1 MWVEACRSPPH
12 TRAARSSSNRR
23 SRGPSSAIHGRT
35 DDAPPGTAPRSPAAE
50 AQPKSRLGHRQVR
63 ERMKVRRLARVAVV
77 MTVLAVLA
85 TMVQATS
92 FAAST
97 ANSKGASGRF
107 LVVARNSADYSAL
120 RAKALRGGA
129 KIVRDIP
136 QIGTLL
142 VKAPDSVRSSLASDS
157 RTKGIAR
164 DHMIQIAQADP
175 NVVSHPGAPG
185 LRSAK
190 RLNVKVSSTR
200 GTSSGITPDPGFG
213 VPGLQWDFPRIGL
226 PQGWKTTAG
235 SPAVTVAV
243 ADTGLDFTH
252 SELAPKVKQ
261 VVDFTGTEDPPI
273 CKTAFGVSDQDLAKQ
288 FGGPVTTDW
297 NGHGSWIGGNIAA
310 ALDGKGI
317 NGIAPR
323 VNLVSLKISQWCGS
337 AFDSELI
344 DTVIAAAAGNE
355 SRRIGA
361 GGRVLSHGTLTAP
374 GSPVDDQFGNFEVP
388 GGIPGVVD
396 VASTGNTVNAPS
408 STCPPGS
415 TGSASNVNATCKPVS
430 DRHHSFGVGRKNQ
443 LSYFSNYGPRID
455 VAAPGGARKFN
466 LPFWDRGG
474 TPGFPYTSA
483 DQTNVWEDFSTTS
496 NWAKQIQCFTFSAGS
511 GFPANQCYST
521 IQGTSMATPHAA
533 AALALLAS
541 AHPAARKHVGTL
553 VSLLKAEA
561 VDPGPN
567 FTPVVSATDRLS
579 GDLNHVACPT
589 GFCHLGGPA
598 ISNREAYGAGF
609 INVSRP

>member
-1 MWVEACRSPPH
+1 
-12 TRAARSSSNRR
+12 
-23 SRGPSSAIHGRT
+23 
-35 DDAPPGTAPRSPAAE
+35 
-50 AQPKSRLGHRQVR
+50 
-63 ERMKVRRLARVAVV
+63 MKVRRLARVAVV

-344 DTVIAAAAGNE
+344 DAFIAAADLGVDVVNISFGGYLNRNNPDEEVIYQTYIAAVQYARQHGTVIAAAAGNE

>member
-1 MWVEACRSPPH
+1 
-12 TRAARSSSNRR
+12 
-23 SRGPSSAIHGRT
+23 
-35 DDAPPGTAPRSPAAE
+35 
-50 AQPKSRLGHRQVR
+50 
-63 ERMKVRRLARVAVV
+63 MKVRRLARVAVV
-77 MTVLAVLA
+77 TTALAVLA

-97 ANSKGASGRF
+97 ATSKGASGRF
-107 LVVARNSADYSAL
+107 LVMARNSADYSAL

-129 KIVRDIP
+129 KIVKDIP

-142 VKAPDSVRSSLASDS
+142 VKAPDSVRSSLASDP

-164 DHMIQIAQADP
+164 DHMIQVAQADP
-175 NVVSHPGAPG
+175 NVVSRPGVPG

-190 RLNVKVSSTR
+190 RLNARMSSTR

-344 DTVIAAAAGNE
+344 DAFIAAADLGVDVVNISFGGYLNRNNPDEEVIYQAYIAAVQYARQHGTVIAAAAGNE

-466 LPFWDRGG
+466 LPLWDRGG
-474 TPGFPYTSA
+474 TPGFPFTSA

-496 NWAKQIQCFTFSAGS
+496 NWATQITCFTFGAGS
-511 GFPANQCYST
+511 GFPVNQCYST

-567 FTPVVSATDRLS
+567 FTPVVSATDRLP

>member
-1 MWVEACRSPPH
+1 
-12 TRAARSSSNRR
+12 
-23 SRGPSSAIHGRT
+23 
-35 DDAPPGTAPRSPAAE
+35 
-50 AQPKSRLGHRQVR
+50 
-63 ERMKVRRLARVAVV
+63 MKARRLVRVAVV
-77 MTVLAVLA
+77 TTVLAVLA
-85 TMVQATS
+85 MMVQGTS
-92 FAAST
+92 FAASKAT
-97 ANSKGASGRF
+97 SRSASGRF
-107 LVVARNSADYSAL
+107 LVVAKNSADYDAL

-129 KIVRDIP
+129 NVVKDIP
-136 QIGTLL
+136 QIGTML
-142 VKAPDSVRSSLASDS
+142 VKAPDSVRSSLAADS

-164 DHMIQIAQADP
+164 DHTIRVAQADP
-175 NVVSHPGAPG
+175 NVVSHLSAPG

-190 RLNVKVSSTR
+190 RIDAKVWKR
-200 GTSSGITPDPGFG
+200 GSARTGITPDPGFS

-226 PQGWKTTAG
+226 PEGWKTTAG

-273 CKTAFGVSDQDLAKQ
+273 CKTAFGMSDQDLANK

-310 ALDGKGI
+310 ALDGKGV
-317 NGIAPR
+317 NGIATK

-344 DTVIAAAAGNE
+344 AAAAGNE

-361 GGRVLSHGTLTAP
+361 GGLVLSHGALTAP

-415 TGSASNVNATCKPVS
+415 TGTVDDVNATCKPIT
-430 DRHHSFGVGRKNQ
+430 DRHIAPGIGHKNQ

-466 LPFWDRGG
+466 LPLWDRGG

-483 DQTNVWEDFSTTS
+483 DLTGVWEDFSTTS
-496 NWAKQIQCFTFSAGS
+496 NFATQIDCFAFSAAS
-511 GFPANQCYST
+511 GFPKNQCYAV
-521 IQGTSMATPHAA
+521 IQGTSMATPHTA

-541 AHPAARKHVGTL
+541 AHPAARKHVGVL
-553 VSLLKAEA
+553 VGLLKAKA
-561 VDPGPN
+561 VNPGRN
-567 FTPVVSATDRLS
+567 FTQVLSATDTS
-579 GDLNHVACPT
+579 PGDLNRVACPT
-589 GFCHLGGPA
+589 GFCHLNRPA
-598 ISNREAYGAGF
+598 ISNRDAYSAGLVD
-609 INVSRP
+609 VSNP

>member
-1 MWVEACRSPPH
+1 
-12 TRAARSSSNRR
+12 
-23 SRGPSSAIHGRT
+23 
-35 DDAPPGTAPRSPAAE
+35 
-50 AQPKSRLGHRQVR
+50 
-63 ERMKVRRLARVAVV
+63 MKARRLARVAVV
-77 MTVLAVLA
+77 TTVLAVLA
-85 TMVQATS
+85 TMVQGTS
-92 FAAST
+92 FAASKAT
-97 ANSKGASGRF
+97 SKGASGRY
-107 LVVARNSADYSAL
+107 LVMARNSADYTAL
-120 RAKALRGGA
+120 RVKALRGGA
-129 KIVRDIP
+129 KIVKDMP

-142 VKAPDSVRSSLASDS
+142 VKAPDSVRSSLAADS
-157 RTKGIAR
+157 RTRGVAR
-164 DHMIQIAQADP
+164 DHMIQVAQADP
-175 NVVSHPGAPG
+175 NVVSHLSAPG

-190 RLNVKVSSTR
+190 RIRARVSRTR
-200 GTSSGITPDPGFG
+200 SARSGINPDPGFS

-273 CKTAFGVSDQDLAKQ
+273 CKTAFGVSDQDLANQ

-344 DTVIAAAAGNE
+344 DAFIAAADLGVDVVNISFGGYLNRNNPDEEVIYQAYIAAVQYARQHGTVIAAAAGNE

-361 GGRVLSHGTLTAP
+361 GGRVLTHGTLTQP
-374 GSPVDDQFGNFEVP
+374 GSTEVDDQFGNFETP
-388 GGIPGVVD
+388 GGVPGVVD
-396 VASTGNTVNAPS
+396 VASTGNIVNAAS
-408 STCPPGS
+408 ATCPPGS
-415 TGSASNVNATCKPVS
+415 TGSATDLNATCKPIT
-430 DRHHSFGVGRKNQ
+430 DRHMAGGIGHKNQ

-483 DQTNVWEDFSTTS
+483 DLTNVWQDFSTTS
-496 NWAKQIQCFTFSAGS
+496 NWATQIDCFTFNAAS

-521 IQGTSMATPHAA
+521 IQGTSMATPHVA

-541 AHPAARKHVGTL
+541 AHPSARKHVGIL

-561 VDPGPN
+561 VDPGRN
-567 FTPVVSATDRLS
+567 FTQVLSATDHS
-579 GDLNHVACPT
+579 PADLGGTPCPT

-598 ISNREAYGAGF
+598 VPSSEAYGAGL
-609 INVSRP
+609 INVSGP

>member
-1 MWVEACRSPPH
+1 
-12 TRAARSSSNRR
+12 
-23 SRGPSSAIHGRT
+23 
-35 DDAPPGTAPRSPAAE
+35 
-50 AQPKSRLGHRQVR
+50 
-63 ERMKVRRLARVAVV
+63 MKARRLVRVAVV
-77 MTVLAVLA
+77 TTVLAVLA
-85 TMVQATS
+85 MMVQGTS
-92 FAAST
+92 FAASKAT
-97 ANSKGASGRF
+97 SRSASGRF
-107 LVVARNSADYSAL
+107 LVVAKNSADYDAL

-129 KIVRDIP
+129 NVVKDIP
-136 QIGTLL
+136 QIGTML
-142 VKAPDSVRSSLASDS
+142 VKAPDSVRSSLA
-157 RTKGIAR
+157 
-164 DHMIQIAQADP
+164 
-175 NVVSHPGAPG
+175 
-185 LRSAK
+185 
-190 RLNVKVSSTR
+190 
-200 GTSSGITPDPGFG
+200 
-213 VPGLQWDFPRIGL
+213 
-226 PQGWKTTAG
+226 AG

-273 CKTAFGVSDQDLAKQ
+273 CKTAFGMSDQDLANK

-310 ALDGKGI
+310 ALDGKGV
-317 NGIAPR
+317 NGIATK

-344 DTVIAAAAGNE
+344 DAFIAAADLGVDVVNISFGGYLNPNNPDEEVIYQAYVAAVTYARQHGTVIAAAAGNE

-361 GGRVLSHGTLTAP
+361 GGLVLSQGTLTAP

-415 TGSASNVNATCKPVS
+415 TGTVDDVNATCKPIT
-430 DRHHSFGVGRKNQ
+430 DRHIAPGIGHKNQ

-466 LPFWDRGG
+466 LPLWDRGG

-483 DQTNVWEDFSTTS
+483 DLTGVWEDFSTTS
-496 NWAKQIQCFTFSAGS
+496 NFATQIDCFAFSAAS
-511 GFPANQCYST
+511 GFPKNQCYAV
-521 IQGTSMATPHAA
+521 IQGTSMAPPPTA

-541 AHPAARKHVGTL
+541 AHPAARQHVGVL
-553 VSLLKAEA
+553 VGLLKAKA
-561 VDPGPN
+561 VNPGRN
-567 FTPVVSATDRLS
+567 FTQVLSATDTS
-579 GDLNHVACPT
+579 PGDLNRVACPT

-598 ISNREAYGAGF
+598 ISNRDAYGAGLVD
-609 INVSRP
+609 VSNP

>member
-1 MWVEACRSPPH
+1 
-12 TRAARSSSNRR
+12 
-23 SRGPSSAIHGRT
+23 
-35 DDAPPGTAPRSPAAE
+35 
-50 AQPKSRLGHRQVR
+50 
-63 ERMKVRRLARVAVV
+63 MKARRLVRVAVV
-77 MTVLAVLA
+77 TTVLAVLA
-85 TMVQATS
+85 MMVQGTS
-92 FAAST
+92 FAASKAT
-97 ANSKGASGRF
+97 SRSASGRF
-107 LVVARNSADYSAL
+107 LVVAKNSADYDAL

-129 KIVRDIP
+129 NVVKDIP
-136 QIGTLL
+136 QIGTML
-142 VKAPDSVRSSLASDS
+142 VKAPDSVRSSLAADS

-164 DHMIQIAQADP
+164 DHTIRVAQADP
-175 NVVSHPGAPG
+175 NVVSHLSAPG

-190 RLNVKVSSTR
+190 RIDAKVWKR
-200 GTSSGITPDPGFG
+200 GSARTGITPDPGFS

-226 PQGWKTTAG
+226 PEGWKTTAG

-273 CKTAFGVSDQDLAKQ
+273 CKTAFGMSDQDLANK

-310 ALDGKGI
+310 ALDGKGV
-317 NGIAPR
+317 NGIATK

-344 DTVIAAAAGNE
+344 DAFIAAADLGVDVVNISFGGYLNPNNPDEEVIYQAYVAAVAYARQHGTVIAAAAGNE

-361 GGRVLSHGTLTAP
+361 GGLVLSQGTLTAP

-415 TGSASNVNATCKPVS
+415 TGTVDDVNATCKPIT
-430 DRHHSFGVGRKNQ
+430 DRHIAPGIGHKNQ

-466 LPFWDRGG
+466 LPLWDRGG

-483 DQTNVWEDFSTTS
+483 DLTGVWEDFSTTS
-496 NWAKQIQCFTFSAGS
+496 NFATQIDCFAFSAAS
-511 GFPANQCYST
+511 GFPKNQCYAV
-521 IQGTSMATPHAA
+521 IQGTSMATPHTA

-541 AHPAARKHVGTL
+541 AHPAARKHVGVL
-553 VSLLKAEA
+553 VGLLKAKA
-561 VDPGPN
+561 VNPGRN
-567 FTPVVSATDRLS
+567 FTQVLSATDTS
-579 GDLNHVACPT
+579 PGDLNRVACPT

-598 ISNREAYGAGF
+598 ISNRDAYGAGLVD
-609 INVSRP
+609 VSNP